1 MKKPLTILLA
11 ITEPLIIATV
21 IYTFWFHS
29 PPFRD
34 AWIWL
39 LWLAVPIFVL
49 RIIVFRRIWTNTP
62 LNYLLIAFIL
72 LTAFNFN
79 QAPFARNAYWVL
91 VSRPLLGIWIYLYML
106 EHVRQWSTL
115 KWLAIA
121 TIGMSFA
128 VAVVSLMTTN
138 WHMDKSGELA
148 FIINGIPRFEWRTLD
163 WSGLPIWLQQRIT
176 LPPIKEMLLGFN
188 PNEVAGALAFIVPL
202 MAGLAVGNPHT
213 SEKREH
219 SQKNLWLG
227 IRLFAGIAGIIAMLS
242 LFIGQSR
249 FAIAGVFGA
258 LILIVLLLVR
268 NMRWK
273 VAGLSIIGLII
284 VLQAALLFNWLP
296 SATQNADSGLSERDQ
311 ESVSTRLDLW
321 STAARM
327 MFDYPLT
334 GTGMSM
340 FRTAVNEPKY
350 QIEFYVVRDTTPP
363 HAHNE
368 WLQMGADLGIPGFLM
383 FLAMQIVIL
392 WMLWQGWRSD
402 QQHAQIMA
410 VAVFGGLLAH
420 GVYGLGDAVTLWD
433 RFSFILWWLV
443 GLAGA
448 QYVLARPQSD
458 NVKNP
463 E

>member
-39 LWLAVPIFVL
+39 LWLVVPIFVL
-49 RIIVFRRIWTNTP
+49 RVIVFRRFRTDTP
-62 LNYLLIAFIL
+62 LNYLLAAL
-72 LTAFNFN
+72 VALTAFNFIN
-79 QAPFARNAYWVL
+79 APFARNDYWVL

-106 EHVRQWSTL
+106 EHVRTWDTL
-115 KWLAIA
+115 KWLTIA

-148 FIINGIPRFEWRTLD
+148 FVINAIPRFEWRTID
-163 WSGLPIWLQQRIT
+163 WSGLPSWLQQRIA
-176 LPPIKEMLLGFN
+176 LPPIKEMLLAFN
-188 PNEVAGALAFIVPL
+188 PKEVAGALAFIVPL

-227 IRLFAGIAGIIAMLS
+227 IRLFAGITGSIAMLS

-268 NMRWK
+268 SIRWK
-273 VAGLSIIGLII
+273 IAGLSLIGLVI

-321 STAARM
+321 WTAARM

-340 FRTAVNEPKY
+340 FRTAVNEPEY

-368 WLQMGADLGIPGFLM
+368 WLQIGADLGIPGFLM

-402 QQHAQIMA
+402 QHHAQIMA

-420 GVYGLGDAVTLWD
+420 SVYGLGDAITLWD

-448 QYVLARPQSD
+448 QFILARPKLDS
-458 NVKNP
+458 VKNP

>member
-1 MKKPLTILLA
+1 MKKPLTTLLT

-34 AWIWL
+34 AWVWL
-39 LWLAVPIFVL
+39 LWLAIPIFVL

-106 EHVRQWSTL
+106 EHVRQWGTL
-115 KWLAIA
+115 QWLAIA

-148 FIINGIPRFEWRTLD
+148 FIINAIPRFEWRTVD
-163 WSGLPIWLQQRIT
+163 WSGLPIWLQQRLA

-202 MAGLAVGNPHT
+202 MAGLAVGNAEA

-219 SQKNLWLG
+219 SQKNLWTG
-227 IRLFAGIAGIIAMLS
+227 IRLFAGIAGTIGMLS

-273 VAGLSIIGLII
+273 IAGLSIIGLVI

-296 SATQNADSGLSERDQ
+296 STTQNADSGLSERDQ

-321 STAARM
+321 WTAARM

-340 FRTAVNEPKY
+340 FRTAVNEPEY
-350 QIEFYVVRDTTPP
+350 QIEFYIVRDTTPP

-392 WMLWQGWRSD
+392 WMLWQGWCSD
-402 QQHAQIMA
+402 QRHAQIIA

-420 GVYGLGDAVTLWD
+420 SVYGLGDAITLWD

-448 QYVLARPQSD
+448 QYVLSRPQPD